1 MELTLKQ
8 QTEAFLWSFVLGA
21 IVALIYIIIAVIR
34 VISPPSKIQ
43 LFVGDMLFMV
53 FSALLNFL
61 FAVAFTEG
69 NVRFYTIFA
78 ELISFFAIYLTLGRI
93 AKKTAHIV
101 FRFIS
106 AVLRKISYPVIKLIT
121 VVSSFLREKCFIML
135 KKAKKIKK
143 VRFFPLHCRYKM
155 LYNVN
160 DKSSE
165 R

>member
-8 QTEAFLWSFVLGA
+8 QTEAFLWSFVLGV
-21 IVALIYIIIAVIR
+21 IVSLIYVIIVVIR

-43 LFVGDMLFMV
+43 LFVGDVLFMV
-53 FSALLNFL
+53 FAALLNFL

-69 NVRFYTIFA
+69 NIRFYTIFA
-78 ELISFFAIYLTLGRI
+78 ELISFFAIHLTVGRL
-93 AKKTAHIV
+93 AKKTAYIV
-101 FRFIS
+101 FHFIS
-106 AVLRKISYPVIKLIT
+106 AVFRRITRPLTKKINVIL
-121 VVSSFLREKCFIML
+121 SFLGEKCSILL

-160 DKSSE
+160 DKSS
-165 R
+165 RR

>member
-21 IVALIYIIIAVIR
+21 VVALIYIIIAVIR
-34 VISPPSKIQ
+34 VISPPSKLQ
-43 LFVGDMLFMV
+43 LFVGDVLFMV
-53 FSALLNFL
+53 FAALLNFL

-69 NVRFYTIFA
+69 NVRFYTIFS
-78 ELISFFAIYLTLGRI
+78 ELISFFVIYLTLGKA
-93 AKKTAHIV
+93 AKKTAHII

-106 AVLRKISYPVIKLIT
+106 AVLRKISYPLIKLINT
-121 VVSSFLREKCFIML
+121 ISSFLREKCFIML
-135 KKAKKIKK
+135 KKVKKIKK

>member
-8 QTEAFLWSFVLGA
+8 QSEAFLWSFVLGVA
-21 IVALIYIIIAVIR
+21 VALIYIIIAVIR
-34 VISPPSKIQ
+34 VISPPSKVQ
-43 LFVGDMLFMV
+43 LFVGDVLFMV
-53 FSALLNFL
+53 FAALLNFL

-78 ELISFFAIYLTLGRI
+78 ELISFFVIYLTLGKA

-106 AVLRKISYPVIKLIT
+106 AVLRKISYPLIKLINT
-121 VVSSFLREKCFIML
+121 ISSFLREKCFILL

-160 DKSSE
+160 DKSS
-165 R
+165 RR

>member
-1 MELTLKQ
+1 MELTLRQ
-8 QTEAFLWSFVLGA
+8 QTEAFLWSFVLGI
-21 IVALIYIIIAVIR
+21 IVALIYTVISVIR

-43 LFVGDMLFMV
+43 LFVGDVLFMV

-69 NVRFYTIFA
+69 NLRFYTIFA
-78 ELISFFAIYLTLGRI
+78 ELISFFAIHLTLGRV
-93 AKKTAHIV
+93 AKKTAHII

-106 AVLRKISYPVIKLIT
+106 AILRKISYPVIKLINAFL
-121 VVSSFLREKCFIML
+121 SFLREKCSVML